1 MHQGYASLFRE
12 EALQAREVRL
22 DGEVLL
28 SRPLRAHAII
38 GLLTCSVAALAAW
51 VGVGHYARTE
61 TARGVLAT
69 DAEIAK
75 IMATHPGIVTR
86 VAVTDGQQVRQ
97 GAVLA
102 TILVDQRDAEGNRAT
117 EESLGVLQSQRR
129 LGARQLAALHTSGGS
144 ERLGLAA
151 TIASAESQYVNVE
164 GQVAVQE
171 TALKSLEDAFERYKP
186 IANKGFISQ
195 SQMDVRQ
202 QQIFSAR
209 QQLAQLRQQLITL
222 NSSRSEAMARLHKS
236 KADEDEQ
243 ASNARSALEGLR
255 AEQARL
261 KAQQAYVL
269 TAPID
274 GVVTALQTGR
284 GRVVDVSMPLMTIVP
299 DKAAVHA
306 DLYAPSRAV
315 GFLKTGDEVRLLY
328 DAFPYQRFGTFKGT
342 VRAVSRVAL
351 DPRQIDAPFKMDE
364 PVYRINVTL
373 EHQKVTGY
381 GEQVHLQ
388 PGMTLSANIILERR
402 SFVQWLLEP
411 LNAVMKRE
419 R

>member
-1 MHQGYASLFRE
+1 MFDESTALFRD
-12 EALQAREVRL
+12 EALAARRIRL
-22 DGEVLL
+22 EGEVLL

-38 GLLTCSVAALAAW
+38 GLLTCSVAGLAVW
-51 VGVGHYARTE
+51 VGIGHYARTE

-69 DAEIAK
+69 DAETAK
-75 IMATHPGIVTR
+75 IMAPRPGIVTR
-86 VAVTDGQQVRQ
+86 MAVIDGQKVRQ

-102 TILVDQRDAEGNRAT
+102 TILVDQQDAEGNRAT
-117 EESLGVLQSQRR
+117 EDSLSVLHAQRKF
-129 LGARQLAALHTSGGS
+129 GARQLAALHTSGNS

-151 TIASAESQYVNVE
+151 TIASAESQYANVQ
-164 GQVAVQE
+164 GQVAVQQA
-171 TALKSLEDAFERYKP
+171 ALKSLEDAFDRYKP
-186 IANKGFISQ
+186 IAARGFISQ

-222 NSSRSEAMARLHKS
+222 DSSRSEAMARFRKS
-236 KADEDEQ
+236 EADEEEQ
-243 ASNARSALEGLR
+243 TSNARSSLEGLR
-255 AEQARL
+255 AEQSRL

-269 TAPID
+269 TAPVD
-274 GVVTALQTGR
+274 GVVTALQTGL
-284 GRVVDVSMPLMTIVP
+284 GRVVDGSMPLMTIVP

-306 DLYAPSRAV
+306 ELYAPSRAV

-328 DAFPYQRFGTFKGT
+328 DAFPYQRFGSFKGI
-342 VRAVSRVAL
+342 VRAVSRLAL
-351 DPRQIDAPFKMDE
+351 DPRQVDAPFKIDE

-373 EHQKVTGY
+373 EHQRVAGY
-381 GEQVHLQ
+381 GEQVRLQ

-402 SFVQWLLEP
+402 SFLQWLLAP
-411 LNAVMKRE
+411 LNAVMKRD